1 VSSGVSQED
10 LDQLAALVSNAGN
23 AAGFSALA
31 AAYIFRTGDA
41 TRAREAYER
50 AKEARDTADQALKR
64 LLALGASRPG
74 GQVARDTLPLELLDT
89 PAARRYLAAL
99 EAAAEAGAELDRE
112 RGWLDENGE
121 PVGHGET
128 LAGLALEMR
137 REVYGPEG
145 KE

>member
-1 VSSGVSQED
+1 MSQESE
-10 LDQLAALVSNAGN
+10 LDRIAALVSQAGN
-23 AAGFSALA
+23 AAGFCGNTIAGAKHLQNFAMLDKAL
-31 AAYIFRTGDA
+31 DQA
-41 TRAREAYER
+41 TDARES
-50 AKEARDTADQALKR
+50 ADQALKR

-74 GQVARDTLPLELLDT
+74 GTVARDTLPLEFLDT

-112 RGWLDENGE
+112 RGWIDNSGE
-121 PVGHGET
+121 PTGHGET